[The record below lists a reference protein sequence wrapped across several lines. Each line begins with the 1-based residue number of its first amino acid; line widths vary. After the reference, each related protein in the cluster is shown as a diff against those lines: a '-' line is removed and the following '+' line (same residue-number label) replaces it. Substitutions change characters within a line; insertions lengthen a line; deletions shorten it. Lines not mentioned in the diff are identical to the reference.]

1 MEAAATTREQGM
13 FDYADPPVT
22 QLIGIL
28 LLPGFAPGEL
38 GVLLDAADE
47 ANRLSGE
54 ALYAVKLLSMDGTP
68 VLDARGHKQAVE
80 ACWDADTPLPYL
92 FVAARELPAQLDGN
106 DPVVTALKRY
116 AQHRSLIG
124 AWHAGPFWLAAA
136 GLLNG
141 CRTTVH
147 WSLLERFC
155 ERHPSLIASSSLFEV
170 DKDRATCGGGV
181 AVAELF
187 LHLLARQHGTE
198 LAAGIAESLLLERIR
213 GRDDRQ
219 RIPLQNR
226 LGGNQPKLVQAV
238 TLMEANLEEPL
249 TTDEIAQHVCVSR
262 RQLERLFKQ
271 HLDRVPSQYYLEL
284 RLNRAR
290 QMLRQTSKSI
300 IQIGLSC
307 GFSSGP
313 HFSSAYR
320 NHFHV
325 TPREDRQRGQVSSDP
340 T

>member
-1 MEAAATTREQGM
+1 M
-13 FDYADPPVT
+13 FDYADKPAT
-22 QLIGIL
+22 QIIGIL
-28 LLPGFAPGEL
+28 LLPGFAAGEL
-38 GVLLDAADE
+38 GLLLDGTAE
-47 ANRLSGE
+47 ANQLNGE
-54 ALYAVKLLSMDGTP
+54 ALYQIQLLSIDGAAVIASNGRP
-68 VLDARGHKQAVE
+68 QAVDGVLDVDQ
-80 ACWDADTPLPYL
+80 PLPFL
-92 FVAARELPAQLDGN
+92 FVAAHRLPAKFDAH
-106 DPVVTALKRY
+106 DPVVAALKRY
-116 AQHRSLIG
+116 GRHKCLIG
-124 AWHAGPFWLAAA
+124 GWHAGPFWLAAA

-141 CRTTVH
+141 CRATVH
-147 WSLLERFC
+147 WSLLELFS
-155 ERHPSLIASSSLFEV
+155 ERHPSIIVSSSLFEM
-170 DKDRATCGGGV
+170 DRDRATCGGGI
-181 AVAELF
+181 AVVELF
-187 LHLLARQHGTE
+187 LHLLARQHSAE
-198 LAAGIAESLLLERIR
+198 LAASVAETLLLERIR

-226 LGGNQPKLVQAV
+226 VGSNQPKLVQAV
-238 TLMEANLEEPL
+238 MLMEANLEDPL

-320 NHFHV
+320 NFFNV
-325 TPREDRQRGQVSSDP
+325 TPRDDRQRGSVA
-340 T
+340 TEAG

>member
-1 MEAAATTREQGM
+1 M

-38 GVLLDAADE
+38 GLLLDVVAE
-47 ANRLSGE
+47 ANQLGGD
-54 ALYAVKLLSMDGTP
+54 ALYGVRLLSMDG
-68 VLDARGHKQAVE
+68 AAVSNSQGRPQSVDDRWDSE
-80 ACWDADTPLPYL
+80 AALPYL
-92 FVAARELPAQLDGN
+92 FVAARTLPAQLDGN
-106 DPVVTALKRY
+106 DPVVAALKRY

-141 CRTTVH
+141 CRATAH
-147 WSLLERFC
+147 WSLLERLN
-155 ERHPSLIASSSLFEV
+155 ERHPQVIASSSLFEV

-181 AVAELF
+181 AVAELL
-187 LHLLARQHGTE
+187 LHLVARQHGTE
-198 LAAGIAESLLLERIR
+198 LAAAISENLLLERIR

-226 LGGNQPKLVQAV
+226 LGSNQPKLVQAV

-271 HLDRVPSQYYLEL
+271 HLGRVPSQYYLEL

-320 NHFHV
+320 NYFNV
-325 TPREDRQRGQVSSDP
+325 TPREDRQRGQVSGDP
-340 T
+340 A